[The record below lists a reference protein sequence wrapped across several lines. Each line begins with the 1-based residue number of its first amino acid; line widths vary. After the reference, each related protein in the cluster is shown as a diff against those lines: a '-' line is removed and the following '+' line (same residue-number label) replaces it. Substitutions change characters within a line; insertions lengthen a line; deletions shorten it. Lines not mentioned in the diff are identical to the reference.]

1 MASTKT
7 YTTLI
12 AAATS
17 NTAGSTTTGTAA
29 NTSTAYGGAITV
41 KLTNGATG
49 PTVAAQAHVLVS
61 GDNTNFKTLCTFYG
75 DTVNSSVNEFAVDI
89 NPGYK
94 YVNVTVDSNTGQTV
108 TCEAFFHELTTV

>member
-7 YTTLI
+7 LATLI

-17 NTAGSTTTGTAA
+17 NTAGSSTTGTAR
-29 NTSTAYGGAITV
+29 TTTTAYGGAVTI
-41 KLTNGATG
+41 KLTNGATA

-61 GDNTNFKTLCTFYG
+61 GDGTNYKTLCTFYG

-89 NPGYK
+89 NPGYQ
-94 YVNVTVDSNTGQTV
+94 YVNVKVDSNTVQAV